1 MKEFLIAF
9 ALVVIT
15 ASLIKTCSPETV
27 SVETI
32 TKRDTVYLK
41 PDTVI
46 VESIV
51 EVLKTSSLVKEVPVP
66 VYVNDTLVYNYT
78 AHRVFE
84 DKVIVFDTI
93 SVFENTITDHKQNV
107 ILMDYQKTKE
117 VIIEKPIMVTDS
129 ITLIKYI
136 MPKDYGI
143 AAGASVVNGAIIPT
157 LKGNYKR
164 HNIGF
169 GFNGNTTLFQYTFKI
184 L

>member
-32 TKRDTVYLK
+32 TKRDTVYLT

-51 EVLKTSSLVKEVPVP
+51 EVLKTTSVVKEVPVP

-78 AHRVFE
+78 SHRLFE
-84 DKVIVFDTI
+84 DKVVIFDTI
-93 SVFENTITDHKQNV
+93 SVFENTITDHKQQV
-107 ILMDYQKTKE
+107 VLMDNIVTKE
-117 VIIEKPIMVTDS
+117 IIIEKPVLVTDS
-129 ITLIKYI
+129 ITMIKYI
-136 MPKDYGI
+136 LPKDYGVS
-143 AAGASVVNGAIIPT
+143 AGASLVNGSIVPT
-157 LKGNYKR
+157 VKGNYKR
-164 HNIGF
+164 HNVGF
-169 GFNGNTTLFQYTFKI
+169 GFNGNISLLQYTFKI

>member
-27 SVETI
+27 TVETV
-32 TKRDTVYLK
+32 TKRDTVYLT

-46 VESIV
+46 LESIV
-51 EVLKTSSLVKEVPVP
+51 EVLKTTSVVKEVPVP

-78 AHRVFE
+78 SHRLFE

-93 SVFENTITDHKQNV
+93 SVVDSKITDHKQQV
-107 ILMDYQKTKE
+107 ILMDNIVTKE
-117 VIIEKPIMVTDS
+117 ITIEKPFVVTDS

-136 MPKDYGI
+136 MPKDYGLS
-143 AAGASVVNGAIIPT
+143 AGASVINGAIVPT

-164 HNIGF
+164 HNVGF